1 MSSTF
6 TSLLEK
12 IEAELA
18 GLDVKA
24 LLFYSVS
31 ACGLAVALGL
41 WAALLH
47 PPTDVWTREEVEA
60 QTTMLERGVATFV
73 FLATFA
79 SFVGMALLY
88 RHRRSLKG
96 GGKRAVEFAQAAEQ
110 AEAVAGDDAADGESA
125 TSEPG

>member
-18 GLDVKA
+18 ELDVKA

-31 ACGLAVALGL
+31 ACGLAIAMGLWVALL
-41 WAALLH
+41 Y
-47 PPTDVWTREEVEA
+47 PPTDVWTREEVAA
-60 QTTMLERGVATFV
+60 QTTMLERGVASFV

-79 SFVGMALLY
+79 SLVGMVLLY
-88 RHRRSLKG
+88 RYRRSLKG
-96 GGKRAVEFAQAAEQ
+96 GGGTRAVETPEADAAAAEP
-110 AEAVAGDDAADGESA
+110 EVDAAGSESA
-125 TSEPG
+125 TSGTG